1 MCRKQADQ
9 NKKLTCL
16 YKVIGKCLICETSA
30 DETTDRRAL
39 LTDMTYS
46 YVIVKTINM
55 KIILKRE
62 TGHFP
67 IRATKLA
74 SNNFSKKNHCAV
86 ASGSYDVSVHDSTS
100 DPTAHSS
107 WSKEKL
113 LLVVVAVPLMACIL
127 AAVARSNSPSVGKG
141 IDILF

>member
-1 MCRKQADQ
+1 M
-9 NKKLTCL
+9 
-16 YKVIGKCLICETSA
+16 
-30 DETTDRRAL
+30 AL
-39 LTDMTYS
+39 LIDEPAVLTDVTYS

-55 KIILKRE
+55 KIIIKRE
-62 TGHFP
+62 EIPPFQSMG
-67 IRATKLA
+67 LA
-74 SNNFSKKNHCAV
+74 SKNHCAV

-107 WSKEKL
+107 WSKKL

-127 AAVARSNSPSVGKG
+127 ADVARSNSPSVGKG